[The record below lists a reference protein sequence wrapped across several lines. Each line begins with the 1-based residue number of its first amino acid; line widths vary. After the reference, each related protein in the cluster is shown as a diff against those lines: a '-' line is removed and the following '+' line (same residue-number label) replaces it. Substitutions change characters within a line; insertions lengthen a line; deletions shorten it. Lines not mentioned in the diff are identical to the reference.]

1 MHEIEAKVLLSAK
14 NGMNV
19 YRGCEHGCIYCD
31 SRSKCYNMDHDFED
45 VAVKTNAP
53 QLLEEALLKK
63 NDKCMI
69 GFGSMSD
76 PYTPIEKELK
86 YTQKCL
92 EIISKHGFGVALQT
106 KSDLV
111 LRDLELFKKINYNA
125 KCVIQMTLTTADDEL
140 CRIVEPNV
148 CVTSKRVEALKTL
161 NENGIPTVVW
171 LTPFLPYINDNE
183 ENLKKLLEYCKECN
197 VKGIIYFGCGL
208 TLREGNR
215 EYYYKML
222 DKHYPLMKKRYMFEF
237 GNNYEVYRPGKQQ
250 TFKMIIEAFCKENDI
265 MYKPD
270 DVFYYLNN
278 IEPKKEQLSLF
289 DL

>member
-1 MHEIEAKVLLSAK
+1 MHKIEAKVILSSK

-19 YRGCEHGCIYCD
+19 YRGCQHGCIYCD

-45 VAVKTNAP
+45 IAVKINAP
-53 QLLEEALLKK
+53 ELLEEALLKK

-76 PYTPIEKELK
+76 PYMPLEKELK

-92 EIISKHGFGVALQT
+92 DIISKHGFGATLIT

-111 LRDLELFKKINYNA
+111 LRDLELLKKINYNA